1 MIKIILAATDPAAD
15 FLAGDLAQ
23 VPETPTADIEIEPQQ
38 ASPESAPVGKEIESQ
53 ILTQTPKSSIM
64 RYVPY

>member
-38 ASPESAPVGKEIESQ
+38 ASPESAPVGKEIES
-53 ILTQTPKSSIM
+53 
-64 RYVPY
+64 